1 MLSSTLRRSF
11 AVRATV
17 LAGAVLAFALLGAS
31 AALADTGG
39 TNRPFQA
46 TLSGSSVA
54 DFSTLS
60 TGSLVQDLT
69 GNESHLGRVT
79 VHDTGAFTLTG
90 PKSFTFSG
98 TEVVTAANGDQLF
111 EAFSGSG
118 STDAEGN
125 LTSQAV
131 LTVTG
136 GTGRFADASG
146 EQTVTVH
153 GPDASLSG
161 TTLTRTITESI
172 TGTISY

>member
-46 TLSGSSVA
+46 TLSGSSAA
-54 DFSTLS
+54 DLS

-79 VHDTGAFTLTG
+79 VHDTGTFTLTG

-153 GPDASLSG
+153 GPDAPLIG

>member
-17 LAGAVLAFALLGAS
+17 LAGAVLAFALLGAP

-39 TNRPFQA
+39 TNRPFQG

-54 DFSTLS
+54 DLS